1 MLSLGECQRI
11 AIIRS
16 LINNPQIVLA
26 DEPTGNL
33 DKRNT
38 EILLEKIDNLRKDFN
53 TTFLIATHDE
63 NVLKH
68 ATRTLYLENGKI
80 K

>member
-1 MLSLGECQRI
+1 MIPL
-11 AIIRS
+11 
-16 LINNPQIVLA
+16 IVLTG
-26 DEPTGNL
+26 PTTSGKSKAAFAL
-33 DKRNT
+33 AKKINT
-38 EILLEKIDNLRKDFN
+38 EILLNKIDQLRRDFG

-68 ATRTLYLENGKI
+68 ATRILYLENGQI